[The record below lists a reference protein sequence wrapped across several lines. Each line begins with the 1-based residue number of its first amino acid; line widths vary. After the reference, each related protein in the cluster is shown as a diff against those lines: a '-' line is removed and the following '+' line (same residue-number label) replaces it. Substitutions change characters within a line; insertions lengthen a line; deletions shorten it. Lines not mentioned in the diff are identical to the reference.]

1 MGDSHWADRPEGGGR
16 FAIWLIRAIVLRLG
30 RPVGRLLLYPITAY
44 FLFRRSAERRA
55 SMDYLRRVL
64 GRPPSLMDGARHV
77 HCFAAATLDRPLL
90 LTEQMG
96 RFDVRVHDVEQVHQ
110 VMALDR
116 GVLLLGAHL
125 GSFEALRVL
134 SLQRPTVRIAV
145 LLERGQNPAL
155 TRLLDELNP
164 SLACSVIDL
173 GLPPTELMLRIKE
186 AAEAG
191 ALIGLLGD
199 RRRPGEGGMPATF
212 LGEPAWF
219 PVAPYL
225 IAMALN
231 IPVCLCFG
239 LYGGGRR
246 YDLHFELFAER
257 VVLPRA
263 ERQAALAGYVQ
274 RYAGRLEH
282 YARRAPYNWFN
293 FYDFWNDDAPPLP
306 ARRTAPAAVPVDVG
320 VGGTAA

>member
-1 MGDSHWADRPEGGGR
+1 MADAHWAKRSEGGGH
-16 FAIWLIRAIVLRLG
+16 FAIWLIRSIVLRLG

-55 SMDYLRRVL
+55 SLGYLRRVL
-64 GRPPSLMDGARHV
+64 GREPTLVDGARHV
-77 HCFAAATLDRPLL
+77 HCFAAVTLDRPLL
-90 LTEQMG
+90 LTEQLG
-96 RFDVRVHDVEQVHQ
+96 RFDVQVHDVERVHE
-110 VMALDR
+110 VMALGR

-134 SLQRPTVRIAV
+134 SQQRPDTRVAV

-186 AAEAG
+186 EAEAG

-199 RRRPGEGGMPATF
+199 RRRAGEGGMPADF
-212 LGEPAWF
+212 LGDRANF

-263 ERQAALAGYVQ
+263 DRQAALATYVQ
-274 RYAGRLEH
+274 QYAARLEH
-282 YARRAPYNWFN
+282 YVRLAPYNWFN
-293 FYDFWNDDAPPLP
+293 FYDFWVDDAPPLP
-306 ARRTAPAAVPVDVG
+306 ARRISPAIDADVRG
-320 VGGTAA
+320 SGA